1 MNRAFV
7 REQDVEAFEAL
18 PDRPISPHPNDV
30 TQQGLSQLESRLNAA
45 REAHAAALAA
55 QDRAAMAHASR
66 ELRYWIARRASARV
80 IPDPRDTTQVRFGS
94 SVSIRREDGREQTF
108 RIVGEDEADPATGTI
123 SHVSPLA
130 RLLIGKCVGDVVQL
144 GSSEVEIKAIR

>member
-66 ELRYWIARRASARV
+66 EL
-80 IPDPRDTTQVRFGS
+80 TQVRFGS

-108 RIVGEDEADPATGTI
+108 RIVGEDEADPATGAI